1 MSEIPCDSGDLL
13 CVLMVTGFA
22 FPIRGHPRKSA
33 VSPPGFAITPD
44 HRDHQINRFSVHQ
57 W

>member
-33 VSPPGFAITPD
+33 VSPPGLSISRSLAFPISV
-44 HRDHQINRFSVHQ
+44 ISVHQ
-57 W
+57 R